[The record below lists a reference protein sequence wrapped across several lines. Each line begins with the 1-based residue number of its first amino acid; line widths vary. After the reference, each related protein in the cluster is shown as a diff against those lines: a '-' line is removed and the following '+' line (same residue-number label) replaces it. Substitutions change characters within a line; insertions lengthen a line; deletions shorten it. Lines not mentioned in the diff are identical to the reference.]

1 MENVLQI
8 KTGKE
13 TVKIIILLPEFAQ
26 NVRTVIIIVEFVMFA
41 YQKIQIVFLMELEM
55 MIVSC
60 VEKALER

>member
-1 MENVLQI
+1 MENALQI
-8 KTGKE
+8 KTDKE